1 MRTFNRP
8 TDTDD
13 AQAYESRQPL
23 PHFLRGTKT
32 LATAVAFGG
41 AALFG
46 VAALGAAAAL
56 ATTVA
61 VRRRRAGRLRGKTV
75 VITGSS
81 RGLGLA
87 LAEEFGRQGARIVLT
102 ARDAAELHR
111 AQDLLLEIEA
121 VAGPQ
126 DMLVIP
132 ADLRNQEEAE
142 TLLRRVTEA
151 WGPIDVL
158 VNNAGI
164 ITVGPIENQ
173 TAQDFHEV
181 MDSNFF
187 TGVHCSLAVLPE
199 MLKRRSGTIVNI
211 TSIGGKLAVPHLLPY
226 TASKFASVGFS
237 EGLHAEMRGKG
248 VHVLTVC
255 PGLMRTGSHLN
266 ARFHGNAEREYQ
278 WFSLGASTPLVS
290 ASARDAARRIVRG
303 VLARETEIFITPQA
317 ELAGRI
323 SPLSPGIT
331 AMGMGIVNR
340 LLPNPVE
347 AAAEPQRGADVRGRE
362 PAAASVLG
370 WNAARRYNELGDIA
384 EAR

>member
-1 MRTFNRP
+1 MCSFPTP

-13 AQAYESRQPL
+13 AYAYEYRQPQ
-23 PHFLRGTKT
+23 PSFLHGTRK
-32 LATAVAFGG
+32 LAKAAAIGG

-56 ATTVA
+56 AAATT
-61 VRRRRAGRLRGKTV
+61 VRRRRAERLRGRTV

-102 ARDAAELHR
+102 ARDIAELHR
-111 AQDLLLEIEA
+111 AQDLLLEIDA

-132 ADLRNQEEAE
+132 ADLRNQKEAE
-142 TLLRRVTEA
+142 NLILRVTEA

-158 VNNAGI
+158 VNNAGV

-187 TGVHCSLAVLPE
+187 TGVHCSMAALPE
-199 MLKRRSGTIVNI
+199 MLKRGSGSIVNI
-211 TSIGGKLAVPHLLPY
+211 ASIGGKLAVPHLLPY
-226 TASKFASVGFS
+226 TASKFAAVGFS

-266 ARFHGNAEREYQ
+266 ARFHGNAEKEYK
-278 WFSLGASTPLVS
+278 WFSLGASLPLLS
-290 ASARDAARRIVRG
+290 ASARDAAKRIVRA
-303 VLARETEIFITPQA
+303 VLAHETEIFITPQA
-317 ELAGRI
+317 ELAGRLSQI
-323 SPLSPGIT
+323 SPGIT
-331 AMGMGIVNR
+331 AIGMGIVNR
-340 LLPNPVE
+340 ILPDPVE
-347 AAAEPQRGADVRGRE
+347 NAADPQRGADVRGRE
-362 PAAASVLG
+362 PAAASVVG
-370 WNAARRYNELGDIA
+370 WNAARRYNEIGDIV